1 MFEYFS
7 FDAASRHPSSLPLRH
22 NDLYSPAL
30 SPTSSCFASPTMLD
44 EGHHQADL
52 PITDLSITELSQRF
66 SQQKLCNDSGHF
78 TTSPLHEPASLA
90 DDVSDALG
98 HLPRPSRPSYSRGST
113 YSPRPYSP
121 SARSRRQ
128 VNVRLQCDDSHL
140 RDIRA
145 LVARMVSN
153 EEQCALFVSPSP
165 TESVSSTSSEQE
177 DEGYDS
183 LSEGD
188 ARRDSGLVRGSHL
201 AYRRS
206 GNGIPL
212 NASVSKSARQRRTA
226 KRISRV

>member
-7 FDAASRHPSSLPLRH
+7 FDPASRHPSSLPLCH
-22 NDLYSPAL
+22 NDPYPPAL
-30 SPTSSCFASPTMLD
+30 SPTSSCFASPSML
-44 EGHHQADL
+44 EETHHQA
-52 PITDLSITELSQRF
+52 DLSITELSQRF
-66 SQQKLCNDSGHF
+66 SQQKLCNDSSQS
-78 TTSPLHEPASLA
+78 TTPPFHEPASLA
-90 DDVSDALG
+90 DDVSNPLA
-98 HLPRPSRPSYSRGST
+98 HLSRPSRPSYSRGTT

-128 VNVRLQCDDSHL
+128 VNVRLQCEDSHL

-188 ARRDSGLVRGSHL
+188 ARRDSGLVRASHL

-206 GNGIPL
+206 GNGITL
-212 NASVSKSARQRRTA
+212 NASVSKGARQRRNA
-226 KRISRV
+226 KRISRA